1 MTQLTA
7 RSVSETHDIGQRVGA
22 LLQAGDVVI
31 LDGPLGAGK
40 TTFTQGIAQGLG
52 VRGPITSPTFVI
64 ARIHPSLIGGPALV
78 HVDAYRVNSLAE
90 IDDLDMDGDLNNSV
104 VVAEWGIGKVEQLV
118 ESPIRISITRAD
130 DETRMFTIE
139 GLEVGC

>member
-139 GLEVGC
+139 GLEV

>member
-118 ESPIRISITRAD
+118 ENPIRISITRAD

-139 GLEVGC
+139 GLEV